1 MTKRD
6 SPSKP
11 SGPKAKKIKLLNPS
25 NDQHSDGSVITDDTI
40 PSVEDVDPNDV
51 DDQISSSPTAGGPV
65 PDKIIDAAPVVKAG
79 SKPTEPSAGGPQKS
93 NLTHDIVSTADLK
106 AGYNPWAGII
116 NAIPKLRRIK
126 TLDSNME
133 YGEDRIQVYDWVS
146 DFQNDFPF
154 LLHLMTLAFIPSTPR
169 LTNLALGNAS
179 DFKYNNKKITGA
191 YTYPQS
197 FFMIG
202 SVTFSSLFKGE
213 FNRAIAIKPLASF
226 WPRQASVLAQI
237 MGVNFEHNLFSFK
250 TVRDGLLFTTYPKP
264 KDPSGPPSP
273 SKARINSKT
282 FGPGMCQFHVHSLTV
297 YRLYYQ
303 LFGCGMTTSELD
315 PTQIHKCPPIKS
327 ELNEGTIAFLVFT
340 ATKYG
345 EDVGSFNI
353 QIVGKI
359 YDPPAVKSSTIPAKP
374 LPKYLTELGDIGVLG
389 DKFPE
394 TPSDD
399 DGDTQISES
408 TKAYLQ
414 FVVSYQRL
422 A

>member
-1 MTKRD
+1 MIIFF
-6 SPSKP
+6 S
-11 SGPKAKKIKLLNPS
+11 NPS
-25 NDQHSDGSVITDDTI
+25 NDQHSDGSVVTDDTI

-65 PDKIIDAAPVVKAG
+65 PDKIIGAAPVVKAR
-79 SKPTEPSAGGPQKS
+79 SKPTEPSAEGPQKS
-93 NLTHDIVSTADLK
+93 NLTHDIVSTAE
-106 AGYNPWAGII
+106 YNPWAGII
-116 NAIPKLRRIK
+116 DAIPKLRRIK

-133 YGEDRIQVYDWVS
+133 YGEDCIQVYDWVS

-154 LLHLMTLAFIPSTPR
+154 LLHLMTLAFIPSMPR

-191 YTYPQS
+191 YMYLQS

-226 WPRQASVLAQI
+226 WPPSRLFEMVSCSQRIPSLKTRLDPLRPVKRASIAKHSGQASVRPWNDNVPLFDAQ
-237 MGVNFEHNLFSFK
+237 
-250 TVRDGLLFTTYPKP
+250 
-264 KDPSGPPSP
+264 
-273 SKARINSKT
+273 
-282 FGPGMCQFHVHSLTV
+282 
-297 YRLYYQ
+297 
-303 LFGCGMTTSELD
+303 SELD

-327 ELNEGTIAFLVFT
+327 ELNEGTIAFLMFT

-389 DKFPE
+389 DEFPE

-399 DGDTQISES
+399 DGDTQI
-408 TKAYLQ
+408 K

>member
-11 SGPKAKKIKLLNPS
+11 SGPKAKKIKLLLPSNPS
-25 NDQHSDGSVITDDTI
+25 NNQHSDGTDDTI
-40 PSVEDVDPNDV
+40 LSVEDGDRNDV
-51 DDQISSSPTAGGPV
+51 DEQIALSPTPNTGGPV
-65 PDKIIDAAPVVKAG
+65 PDKIISAAPAVKAG
-79 SKPTEPSAGGPQKS
+79 SKPIEPSAGGPQKS
-93 NLTHDIVSTADLK
+93 NLTHNIVSTADLK
-106 AGYNPWAGII
+106 GGYNPWAGII
-116 NAIPKLRRIK
+116 DAIPKLRRIK

-133 YGEDRIQVYDWVS
+133 YGEDHIQVYDWVS

-154 LLHLMTLAFIPSTPR
+154 LLHIGSHLMTLSFIPSTPH
-169 LTNLALGNAS
+169 LTNLVLGNAS

-226 WPRQASVLAQI
+226 WPHQASVLAQI
-237 MGVNFEHNLFSFK
+237 MGVNFERNLFSFK

-282 FGPGMCQFHVHSLTV
+282 FGPGMCQFH
-297 YRLYYQ
+297 
-303 LFGCGMTTSELD
+303 LFDHGMTTSELD

-327 ELNEGTIAFLVFT
+327 ELEEGTIAFLVFT

-353 QIVGKI
+353 QIAAKI
-359 YDPPAVKSSTIPAKP
+359 YDPPAVRSSTIPAKP

-389 DKFPE
+389 DDFPE
-394 TPSDD
+394 TSSDD

-408 TKAYLQ
+408 TKAYL
-414 FVVSYQRL
+414 REL
-422 A
+422 AQYKHL